1 MTTILMVRHG
11 ESEANRNE
19 IFAGHFD
26 ADLEN
31 RGLKQAEK
39 TAEYIKEN
47 FKVDKVYA
55 SDLKR
60 AFKTGKCIADLL
72 GVEILPT
79 EKLREI
85 AAGKWDG
92 MKFSDLQIYYKR
104 EYDVWMQDI
113 GNAYCP
119 EGESVKELGERV
131 MNELTRIAEEN
142 DGKTVVVATHATPI
156 RAAQTFIQFGS
167 FEEMKNVKW
176 VSNASVTVLEYD
188 DKEWKCP
195 KVSIDKHL
203 ADLKTALPTNV

>member
-26 ADLEN
+26 ADLED
-31 RGLKQAEK
+31 RGLKQAQK

-47 FKVDKVYA
+47 YKVDKVYS

-60 AFKTGKCIADLL
+60 AFKTGKCISDLL
-72 GVEILPT
+72 GLEIFPT

-85 AAGKWDG
+85 SAGKWDG
-92 MKFSDLQIYYKR
+92 MKFSDLQKYYKK

-113 GNAYCP
+113 GNAHCP
-119 EGESVKELGERV
+119 DGETVKELGERI

-156 RAAQTFIQFGS
+156 RAAQTFIQSGT

-176 VSNASVTVLEYD
+176 VSNASVTVLEYEN
-188 DKEWKCP
+188 KKWSCP
-195 KVSIDKHL
+195 RVSIDEHL